1 MEHKFME
8 LQEHKLKH
16 SFLDSINPICNCEL
30 NTELTSH
37 YLIDSTTYNT
47 ERHTLMITLG
57 NIDNNLLDLTEPI
70 LTKTLLFGSN
80 YFDVNT
86 DTNISNATV
95 EYVLSTKDLT
105 NRIFNE
111 FYESCWNEVINKT
124 GSDLYVFD
132 YNTINILDL
141 LF

>member
-8 LQEHKLKH
+8 LQEHKFKH

-30 NTELTSH
+30 NTELTLH
-37 YLIDSTTYNT
+37 YLIHCTTYNT
-47 ERHTLMITLG
+47 ERHTLMSPLR
-57 NIDNNLLDLTEPI
+57 NIDNNHLDFTEPI
-70 LTKTLLFGSN
+70 FKTLLFGSN

-86 DTNISNATV
+86 DTNISNATI
-95 EYVLSTKDLT
+95 EYVLSAKDLT

-111 FYESCWNEVINKT
+111 FSESCCNKVINKT
-124 GSDLYVFD
+124 WSDLYVFD
-132 YNTINILDL
+132 YSTINILDL